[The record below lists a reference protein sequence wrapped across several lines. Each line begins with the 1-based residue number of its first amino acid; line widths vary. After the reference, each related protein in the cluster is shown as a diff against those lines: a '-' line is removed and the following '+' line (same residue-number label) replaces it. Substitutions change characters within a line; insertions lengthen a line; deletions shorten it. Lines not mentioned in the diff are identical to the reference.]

1 MPWQKMRAPVPAL
14 SITDL
19 RKTYATGSVALRG
32 VTLEIPEGDFFA
44 LLGPNGAGKT
54 TIIGIV
60 TGIVTKTAGR
70 VSVFGVDADR
80 EPGRAKSF
88 MGVVPQE
95 PNFNIFDPVI
105 DVIVNQAGYYGVP
118 RRIAVPRAEKL
129 MSDLGLHEK
138 RNNKSMTLSGGMK
151 RRLMIARA
159 LVTEPRFL
167 ILDEPT
173 AGVDVELRRGMWDFL
188 TKLRESGTTILL
200 TTHYLEEAER
210 LARQVA
216 IINHGEII
224 ESGTVRDILSKLQ
237 TEMIVL
243 ELDAP
248 PSDTAVAALAAF
260 KPRVVDG
267 NSVEVEVS
275 KERTL
280 GDAIMALEKTGVKVL
295 TAHNKSGRL
304 EEAFLRLTSNN
315 G

>member
-1 MPWQKMRAPVPAL
+1 MRAPVPAL

-19 RKTYATGSVALRG
+19 RKTYATGTVALNG
-32 VTLEIPEGDFFA
+32 VTLEIAEGDFFA

-60 TGIVTKTAGR
+60 TGIVTKTSGQ
-70 VSVFGVDADR
+70 VSIFGVDADR

-95 PNFNIFDPVI
+95 PNFNIFDNVV

-118 RRIAVPRAEKL
+118 RRIALARAEKL
-129 MSDLGLHEK
+129 MSELGLHDK
-138 RNNKSMTLSGGMK
+138 RNDRSMNLSGGMK
-151 RRLMIARA
+151 RRLLIARA

-188 TKLRESGTTILL
+188 NRLQTSGTTILL

-210 LARQVA
+210 LARHVA

-224 ESGTVRDILSKLQ
+224 EHGTVRDILARLQ
-237 TEMIVL
+237 TEVIVL
-243 ELDAP
+243 DLAGSIA
-248 PSDTAVAALAAF
+248 SDAVATLTSF
-260 KPRVVDG
+260 NPRRVDD
-267 NSVEVEVS
+267 NSVEIEIG
-275 KERTL
+275 KERGL
-280 GDAIMALEKTGVKVL
+280 GDAILELNRKGIEVL

-304 EEAFLRLTSNN
+304 EEAFLRLTSNRDAP
-315 G
+315 

>member
-1 MPWQKMRAPVPAL
+1 MRAPVPAL

>member
-1 MPWQKMRAPVPAL
+1 MRAPVPAL
-14 SITDL
+14 IINDL
-19 RKTYATGSVALRG
+19 KKTYATGSVALRG
-32 VTLEIPEGDFFA
+32 VSLEIPEGDFFA

-60 TGIVTKTAGR
+60 TGIVTKTGGR
-70 VSVFGVDADR
+70 VSVFGADLDR
-80 EPGRAKSF
+80 EPGRAKSY

-95 PNFNIFDPVI
+95 PNFNFFDNVQ

-118 RRIAVPRAEKL
+118 RHIAVPRAEKL
-129 MSDLGLHEK
+129 MSELGLHDK
-138 RNNKSMTLSGGMK
+138 RNQKSMTLSGGMK
-151 RRLMIARA
+151 RRMMIARA

-216 IINHGEII
+216 IINHGQIV
-224 ESGTVRDILSKLQ
+224 ESGTVRDILAKLQ
-237 TEMIVL
+237 TEVIVL
-243 ELDAP
+243 ELRAP
-248 PSDTAVAALAAF
+248 ASEGAMAALAAF
-260 KPRVVDG
+260 KPRIADG
-267 NSVEVEVS
+267 TSVEIEVS
-275 KERTL
+275 KERSL
-280 GDAIMALEKTGVKVL
+280 GDAVMALERVGAKVT

-304 EEAFLRLTSNN
+304 EEAFVRLTSD
-315 G
+315 GSHTP

>member
-1 MPWQKMRAPVPAL
+1 MRAPAPAL

-19 RKTYATGSVALRG
+19 KKTYSTGAVALRG
-32 VTLEIPEGDFFA
+32 VSLEIPEGDFFG

-60 TGIVTKTAGR
+60 TGIVTKTGGKVR
-70 VSVFGVDADR
+70 VFGVDLDT

-95 PNFNIFDPVI
+95 PNFNFFDNVV

-118 RRIAVPRAEKL
+118 RRVALQRAEKL
-129 MSDLGLHEK
+129 MSGLGLYDK
-138 RNNKSMTLSGGMK
+138 RNDRSMTLSGGMK
-151 RRLMIARA
+151 RRMMIARA
-159 LVTEPRFL
+159 LVTEPRLL

-188 TKLRESGTTILL
+188 TQLRASGTTILL

-224 ESGTVRDILSKLQ
+224 ESGTVREILSKLQ

-243 ELDAP
+243 ELGAP
-248 PSDTAVAALAAF
+248 VSDSAMAALAAF
-260 KPRVVDG
+260 KPRAMDG
-267 NSVEVEVS
+267 NSVEIEVS
-275 KERTL
+275 KERNL
-280 GDAIMALEKTGVKVL
+280 SDAIMALEKVGVKVL

-304 EEAFLRLTSNN
+304 EEAFLRLTSNK

>member
-1 MPWQKMRAPVPAL
+1 MRAPAPAL

-19 RKTYATGSVALRG
+19 KKTYSTGAVALRG
-32 VTLEIPEGDFFA
+32 VSLEIPEGDFFG

-60 TGIVTKTAGR
+60 TGIVTKTGGKVR
-70 VSVFGVDADR
+70 VFGVDLDT

-95 PNFNIFDPVI
+95 PNFNFFDNVV

-118 RRIAVPRAEKL
+118 RRVALQRAEKL
-129 MSDLGLHEK
+129 MSGLGLYDK
-138 RNNKSMTLSGGMK
+138 RNDRSMTLSGGMK
-151 RRLMIARA
+151 RRMMIARA
-159 LVTEPRFL
+159 LVTEPRLL

-188 TKLRESGTTILL
+188 TQLRASGTTILL

-224 ESGTVRDILSKLQ
+224 ESGTVREILSKLQ

-243 ELDAP
+243 ELGAP
-248 PSDTAVAALAAF
+248 VSDSAMAALAAF
-260 KPRVVDG
+260 KPRAMDG
-267 NSVEVEVS
+267 NSVEIEVS
-275 KERTL
+275 KERNL
-280 GDAIMALEKTGVKVL
+280 SDAIMALEKAGVKVL

-304 EEAFLRLTSNN
+304 EEAFLRLTSNK